1 MSMIGSEPQKG
12 TEHLKVTFAV
22 LADDVDG
29 DVAVVGDFNDWDPTA
44 DPLWRHDG
52 WLSATLVLKPG
63 RRYRFRY
70 LAEDGR
76 WFNDSDV
83 GVYEPNGMG
92 DEDSVL
98 DLTRTGG
105 MWGDPDDRLDLHN
118 ASIDTRMAI
127 AHLCGAFELQT
138 GSSCIKPVHHHG
150 SCRFAPGHAALEA
163 TAAST

>member
-1 MSMIGSEPQKG
+1 MVGSEPQQG
-12 TEHLKVTFAV
+12 TEQLKVTFAV
-22 LADDVDG
+22 LGDGVDG

-44 DPLWRHDG
+44 DPLRRHDG
-52 WLSATLVLKPG
+52 WLSASLDLEPG

-70 LAEDGR
+70 LAEGGR

-98 DLTRTGG
+98 DLTPIGALS
-105 MWGDPDDRLDLHN
+105 GDPDNRLDLHN
-118 ASIDTRMAI
+118 ASVDTRMAN
-127 AHLCGAFELQT
+127 AHLCATFEFHT

-150 SCRFAPGHAALEA
+150 SCRFAPGDAALEA
-163 TAAST
+163 TAVLP